1 MIKACKYC
9 GRKFKGTPKKKY
21 CGPRCKK
28 NYENSLR
35 NAPEIRNETAPLW
48 DPSETIC
55 RPAGMNRTAAEFWE
69 KVAPTVI
76 SRGHL
81 NVLSEDAF
89 AELCDLYSRL
99 RDINQAIDE
108 TRRQANQAIDDARR
122 DKSITDPPAQGSDS
136 AGLCDAKP
144 GSMPTESALSDLKR
158 KYSKQFLDYCREFY
172 LTPRVNRGNFGLN
185 ENDDKN
191 EPKDDIFD

>member
-9 GRKFKGTPKKKY
+9 GRKFNGTPKKKY
-21 CGPRCKK
+21 CSPRCKK
-28 NYENSLR
+28 NFENSLR
-35 NAPEIRNETAPLW
+35 SAPELRNDTGTLW

-55 RPAGMNRTAAEFWE
+55 RPPGLNSTAAEFWE

-76 SRGHL
+76 TRGHL

-99 RDINQAIDE
+99 REINGAID
-108 TRRQANQAIDDARR
+108 QAKRSAVAMAE
-122 DKSITDPPAQGSDS
+122 SASPSGEGGPMPAAEAAGLCEMKPGSDS
-136 AGLCDAKP
+136 R
-144 GSMPTESALSDLKR
+144 ESALSDLKR

-172 LTPRVNRGNFGLN
+172 LTPRVNRGNFGLS
-185 ENDDKN
+185 EGDDLQ
-191 EPKDDIFD
+191 PKDEIFD